1 MKFISKS
8 VFIMNSN
15 LNDSK
20 SILVPNSDFDDSDK
34 KDKEQDQL
42 IEDKSK
48 E

>member
-1 MKFISKS
+1 
-8 VFIMNSN
+8 MNSN

-20 SILVPNSDFDDSDK
+20 SILVPYSDFDDSDN
-34 KDKEQDQL
+34 KDKEHAQL